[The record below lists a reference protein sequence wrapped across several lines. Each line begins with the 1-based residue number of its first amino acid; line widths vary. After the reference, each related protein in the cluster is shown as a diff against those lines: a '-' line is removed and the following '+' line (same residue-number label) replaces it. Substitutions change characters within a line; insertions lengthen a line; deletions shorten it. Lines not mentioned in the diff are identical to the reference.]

1 MRLSVISEKKIL
13 YSHKIHKQN
22 HVKYDGVVKGYNF
35 KVKASTT
42 VKIVF
47 NVNIEKHFKMWILVT
62 EFKHPVGKW
71 L

>member
-22 HVKYDGVVKGYNF
+22 HVKYDGVVKGYNR
-35 KVKASTT
+35 KVSVSTT

-47 NVNIEKHFKMWILVT
+47 NVNIEKHFKM
-62 EFKHPVGKW
+62 
-71 L
+71 